1 MIAEKQAQTNWGD
14 KLIGQVANDLKVEF
28 PDMSGLSISNLKYCK
43 RFYLFH
49 KNLIG
54 QQPVDQLVQQFVGLI
69 PWGHNILIFSK
80 SKDVKEAHFYIRQTI
95 ENGWSRDTLSLQIKG
110 NLYTRQGKAVQA
122 ASLCGYRVE
131 SYWFY
136 TWVCGEAQFLFVSRQ
151 RLTTPPF
158 RQHNDRANDL

>member
-80 SKDVKEAHFYIRQTI
+80 SKDANEAYFYIRQTI

-131 SYWFY
+131 SY
-136 TWVCGEAQFLFVSRQ
+136 
-151 RLTTPPF
+151 
-158 RQHNDRANDL
+158 